1 MVTQADRKVVA
12 QEAASPPTVRD
23 ALALLAA
30 AIRRDLTGGEPLDAL
45 EVTYGFAGRSGTLP
59 VSFADANG
67 ADDEEEA
74 GTTRTQARILAALSA
89 SDIGL
94 TRKQLATRLGLK
106 NAKGRFSSVVSTL
119 LETGSIV
126 ESDGELSVAASLSGD
141 ES

>member
-1 MVTQADRKVVA
+1 MVTQADKKEVA

-59 VSFADANG
+59 VSFADANAG
-67 ADDEEEA
+67 DEEDA
-74 GTTRTQARILAALSA
+74 GTTRTQGRILAALSA

-126 ESDGELSVAASLSGD
+126 ESDGELSVATSLSGD
-141 ES
+141 EG